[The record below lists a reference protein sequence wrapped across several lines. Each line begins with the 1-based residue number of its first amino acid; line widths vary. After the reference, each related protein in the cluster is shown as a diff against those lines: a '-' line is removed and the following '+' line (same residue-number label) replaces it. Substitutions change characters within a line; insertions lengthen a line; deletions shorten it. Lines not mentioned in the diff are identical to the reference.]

1 MHVCTSD
8 AHNRRNVLKRE
19 KCKFASWSV
28 ELKGIIGCWGRS
40 NLPRQLL
47 QVIENCTRNVCTRYH
62 QHRATSGSLHF
73 AREPAPI
80 PTGIAINVVSFGI
93 RLFPIVADW
102 TETLKES
109 GQFETFKTSI
119 FFLFSFCF
127 KWYLRNKMQ
136 KGRSLWNDLF
146 WGIII
151 NPRVQ
156 WICYHC
162 LQLSAVL
169 QSVNRV
175 IQILL
180 LASRIL
186 GDLDSI

>member
-1 MHVCTSD
+1 MPGCVQRVYYFPHRQFDFEQPIPSSPLSSLFHATRYYINDIHTCMHVCTSD

-93 RLFPIVADW
+93 RLFPIVAD
-102 TETLKES
+102 
-109 GQFETFKTSI
+109 
-119 FFLFSFCF
+119 
-127 KWYLRNKMQ
+127 
-136 KGRSLWNDLF
+136 
-146 WGIII
+146 
-151 NPRVQ
+151 
-156 WICYHC
+156 
-162 LQLSAVL
+162 
-169 QSVNRV
+169 
-175 IQILL
+175 
-180 LASRIL
+180 
-186 GDLDSI
+186 